1 MITPISEQ
9 GKDIIRRFTDKK
21 TNIPDVL
28 KTFIYTPAE
37 LMAGEM
43 KTSTPIDKQLDVL
56 KHFR

>member
-9 GKDIIRRFTDKK
+9 GKDIIRQFVDKEA
-21 TNIPDVL
+21 NIPDVL
-28 KTFIYTPAE
+28 KPFTYSPDE
-37 LMAGEM
+37 LMTREI